1 MATSFLPAGLAG
13 VEPEL
18 AGYIEQA
25 AAIVADAAPG
35 VSLRVVSGFRSGSHQ
50 ADLRAR
56 WDRGDR
62 GGLVVRPAA
71 SSRHTAGRAVDL
83 QFAYRGQLVSVR
95 ETPREYW
102 TFLDDLLRPV
112 GVRWG
117 GRFRSP
123 DLNHFEL

>member
-1 MATSFLPAGLAG
+1 MGTSFRRVGLAG
-13 VEPEL
+13 VDPEL
-18 AGYIEQA
+18 ASYIEQA
-25 AAIVADAAPG
+25 AAIVAEAAPG
-35 VSLRVVSGFRSGSHQ
+35 VALTVVSGYRSQSHQ
-50 ADLRAR
+50 SDLRAR

-62 GGLVVRPAA
+62 GGIVVRPAL
-71 SSRHTAGRAVDL
+71 SSRHTQGRAVDV
-83 QFAYRGQLVSVR
+83 QFAYRGQLVPVR
-95 ETPREYW
+95 DTPRDYW

>member
-1 MATSFLPAGLAG
+1 MST
-13 VEPEL
+13 VDPEL
-18 AGYIEQA
+18 AYYIEQA
-25 AAIVADAAPG
+25 AAIVADTAPG
-35 VSLRVVSGFRSGSHQ
+35 VTLKVVSGFRSQSHQ

-62 GGLVVRPAA
+62 AGLVARPALD
-71 SSRHTAGRAVDL
+71 SRHSQGRAVDL
-83 QFAYRGQLVSVR
+83 QFAYRGQLIPVR
-95 ETPREYW
+95 DTPRQYW
-102 TFLDDLLRPV
+102 LFLDDLLRPV